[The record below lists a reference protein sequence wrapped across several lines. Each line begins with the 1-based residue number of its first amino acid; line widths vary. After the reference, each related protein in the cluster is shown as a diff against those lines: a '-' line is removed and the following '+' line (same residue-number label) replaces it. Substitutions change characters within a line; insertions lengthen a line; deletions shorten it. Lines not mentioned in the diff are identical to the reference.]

1 MRKIVAGN
9 WKSQKLMNDGRELI
23 NAIASGLASRS
34 NGSTEVV
41 VAPPAP
47 YLALYAEHLRNSAP
61 NDRLKL
67 SAQQC
72 SAHGFG
78 AHTGEFSAEMLQ
90 SAGIQTVLIGH
101 SERRDG
107 FGESD
112 AVVADKTKRAIDAG
126 LRVILCCGEHLDK
139 RKAGEEQAWVSGQI
153 QSALQHISPHQVQNQ
168 VVIAYEPVWAIG
180 TGETATAAQ
189 AQEMHAF
196 IRGLIADL
204 MGSEV
209 ANHVPI
215 LYGGSC
221 KPSNAAEIF
230 AGADVDGGL
239 IGGASLVADDFLAI
253 VDACD
258 NA

>member
-9 WKSQKLMNDGRELI
+9 WKSQKLMNAGRELI
-23 NAIASGLASRS
+23 NAIESGLAGRE
-34 NGSTEVV
+34 NGQTEVI

-47 YLALYAEHLRNSAP
+47 YLALYAEDLRKTDSN
-61 NDRLKL
+61 RKL
-67 SAQQC
+67 NLAAQQC

-90 SAGIQTVLIGH
+90 SAGVETVLIGH
-101 SERRDG
+101 SERRDD
-107 FGESD
+107 FGETD
-112 AVVADKTKRAIDAG
+112 AVVAEKTKMAIAAG

-139 RKAGEEQAWVSGQI
+139 RQAGEEQAWVSGQI
-153 QSALQHISPHQVQNQ
+153 QSALQSISPKQIQDQ
-168 VVIAYEPVWAIG
+168 VVVAYEPVWAIG
-180 TGETATAAQ
+180 TGETATAQQ

-196 IRGLIADL
+196 IRNLLADL
-204 MGSEV
+204 TSTEV
-209 ANHVPI
+209 ADQVPI

-221 KPSNAAEIF
+221 KPGNAAEIF
-230 AGADVDGGL
+230 AGEDVDGGL
-239 IGGASLVADDFLAI
+239 IGGASLVAEDFLAI

>member
-23 NAIASGLASRS
+23 NAIERGLTDRE
-34 NGSTEVV
+34 NGHTQVI

-47 YLALYAEHLRNSAP
+47 YLASYAEQLRNTTTKRSIQMA
-61 NDRLKL
+61 
-67 SAQQC
+67 AQQC

-78 AHTGEFSAEMLQ
+78 AHTGEFTAEMLQ

-112 AVVADKTKRAIDAG
+112 EVVAEKTKLAIAAG

-139 RKAGEEQAWVSGQI
+139 RQAGEEQAWVSGQI
-153 QSALQHISPHQVQNQ
+153 QSALESVSPQQIQDQ

-180 TGETATAAQ
+180 TGETATAQQ

-196 IRGLIADL
+196 IRNLIAE
-204 MGSEV
+204 MTSAEV
-209 ANHVPI
+209 ADQVPI

-221 KPSNAAEIF
+221 KPGNAAEIF
-230 AGADVDGGL
+230 AGEDVDGGL

-258 NA
+258 KA

>member
-9 WKSQKLMNDGRELI
+9 WKSQKLISDGRELM
-23 NAIASGLASRS
+23 NAIGSGLATRAA
-34 NGSTEVV
+34 GTTEVI

-47 YLALYAEHLRNSAP
+47 YLALYAEQLRNTT
-61 NDRLKL
+61 NHRGLKIA
-67 SAQQC
+67 AQQC
-72 SAHGFG
+72 SAFGFG
-78 AHTGEFSAEMLQ
+78 AHTGEFSAEMLT
-90 SAGIQTVLIGH
+90 SAGIDTVLIGH

-107 FGESD
+107 FGETD
-112 AVVADKTKRAIDAG
+112 AVVAEKTQRAVDAG
-126 LRVILCCGEHLDK
+126 MRVILCCGEHLDK
-139 RKAGEEQAWVSGQI
+139 RQAGEEQAWVSGQI
-153 QSALQHISPHQVQNQ
+153 RSALHPISPQAIEEQI
-168 VVIAYEPVWAIG
+168 VIAYEPVWAIG

-189 AQEMHAF
+189 AQDMHAF
-196 IRGLIADL
+196 IRGLIAD
-204 MGSEV
+204 MTSNDT
-209 ANHVPI
+209 AAKVPI

-239 IGGASLVADDFLAI
+239 IGGASLVAEDFLAI